1 MEGMTGLDWKSDA
14 PPTVIRRFH
23 EGTGKAPNG
32 TGGVKLFFWRAAST
46 PETKIGLRRDCP
58 LRAAAISRIVSLR

>member
-14 PPTVIRRFH
+14 PLTVIRRFH

-32 TGGVKLFFWRAAST
+32 TGGVKLLF
-46 PETKIGLRRDCP
+46 EGEGNEERDLP
-58 LRAAAISRIVSLR
+58 REGKSRIVLVHEWFAGS

>member
-1 MEGMTGLDWKSDA
+1 VEGMTGLDWKSDA

-32 TGGVKLFFWRAAST
+32 TGGVKLFLSGCSG
-46 PETKIGLRRDCP
+46 GL
-58 LRAAAISRIVSLR
+58 